1 MDKPY
6 PTIQVCIFRRKKIKK
21 KTFLHTWERW
31 LTMSCYPSEQHFLKK
46 KKKMHTW
53 ERWINHIHLA
63 QVSMLKE
70 KKEKKKK
77 STCKIN
83 FGVTRMYLFKF
94 HNWSHAKLD
103 KVAWLKSCK
112 TWCKSLQKQ
121 WKLKGLMLR
130 KRKRKEV
137 IKGWIICC
145 IKKNQ
150 SGYAQAANKRFFF
163 LKRLKFPMIYADDAE
178 MFTSKM
184 HDLCAR
190 ITVAWKR

>member
-6 PTIQVCIFRRKKIKK
+6 PTIQVCIFRRKKIKI

-46 KKKMHTW
+46 KK
-53 ERWINHIHLA
+53 NAHLREMDKPYPSSPSEY
-63 QVSMLKE
+63 VKRKKR
-70 KKEKKKK
+70 KKEK

>member
-21 KTFLHTWERW
+21 KTFL
-31 LTMSCYPSEQHFLKK
+31 
-46 KKKMHTW
+46 HTW

-163 LKRLKFPMIYADDAE
+163 FKKTQISNDICWWCRNV
-178 MFTSKM
+178 
-184 HDLCAR
+184 HQ
-190 ITVAWKR
+190 